1 MRLCLIGLLVAS
13 TAHAGRRTPGV
24 TEDDL
29 IPKSEI
35 RSSVEAGVAM
45 PYTLSAR
52 HPREGMLVLA
62 FGGFDAA
69 KDAPVMQG
77 ALHAT
82 LLPRLTLRATA
93 TNPAMTDELEP
104 SIGVLF
110 DVAHREDSGFD
121 IAVGA
126 DYELMGWNRTEGL
139 VTRFAAGTNAGL
151 MRMTA
156 NAAFAAALGTGD
168 NYGDLRLSGLHPV
181 AEGVYAGVDSRARVD
196 LERDGDEQ
204 SGELDWD
211 MQAGPVA
218 TIAVGRWAVSASGG
232 VSAWKQRSH
241 ENSKVGAVGSLGVGA
256 VF

>member
-1 MRLCLIGLLVAS
+1 MYA
-13 TAHAGRRTPGV
+13 
-24 TEDDL
+24 
-29 IPKSEI
+29 
-35 RSSVEAGVAM
+35 
-45 PYTLSAR
+45 
-52 HPREGMLVLA
+52 
-62 FGGFDAA
+62 
-69 KDAPVMQG
+69 

-82 LLPRLTLRATA
+82 LLERLTLRAVA

-104 SIGVLF
+104 SVGLLF
-110 DVAHREDSGFD
+110 DVARQEHNGLDL
-121 IAVGA
+121 AVGA

-139 VTRFAAGTNAGL
+139 VTRVAAGTNAGL

-156 NAAFAAALGTGD
+156 NAAFGAALGTGD
-168 NYGDLRLSGLHPV
+168 NYGDVRVSGLHPV

-204 SGELDWD
+204 DGELDWD

-218 TIAVGRWAVSASGG
+218 TLAVGRWAVSASGG

-241 ENSKVGAVGSLGVGA
+241 DSSKVGAVGSLGVGA